1 MNTHA
6 VNNRDSLA
14 ECYRMYRNTLLSV
27 IGNYV
32 ANRHHA
38 EEILQDL
45 FLKLHEH
52 GTHLDPSHETTR
64 GYLVVAARHL
74 AYDHLKSRRWES
86 RNVVHM
92 NMDIVE
98 LDARTLHSL
107 EDAVVDGEI
116 LSTLSE
122 ILETLPDDEK
132 KIFIR
137 KNVLGHTLREISKD
151 MGITLFKV
159 RRALDRAL
167 HRLRDGLKD
176 YHAD

>member
-98 LDARTLHSL
+98 LDTQTLCDL
-107 EDAVVDGEI
+107 EEAVVEGEI
-116 LSTLSE
+116 LSTLHD
-122 ILETLPDDEK
+122 ILETLPVDEK

-137 KNVLGHTLREISKD
+137 KNVLGHTLLDISKD
-151 MGITLFKV
+151 MGITLFKAK
-159 RRALDRAL
+159 RALDRAL
-167 HRLRDGLKD
+167 HSLRAGLKD
-176 YHAD
+176 YHTE